1 MKKPAKSNMFL
12 NAKLESLAPFDA
24 AIDGDVDALACIVS
38 YGALPSEVRTAFD
51 AACNGVG
58 MPGPVYL
65 DVSQLSPAD
74 AFAALE
80 GLDPEAIIV
89 ADDVAASL
97 LAQAYRANVQVDACG
112 RLFGRPCVAFTSFQA
127 DLAQERTKQR
137 DWALL
142 KMLRRSSERRKH
154 A

>member
-1 MKKPAKSNMFL
+1 MKKPAKSNMYV

-24 AIDGDVDALACIVS
+24 AIDGDVDASACIVS
-38 YGALPSEVRTAFD
+38 YGVLPAGVKTAFE

-58 MPGPVYL
+58 MPDPVYL
-65 DVSQLSPAD
+65 DASQLAPAD

-80 GLDPEAIIV
+80 GLDPEAVII
-89 ADDVAASL
+89 ADDVAAAL
-97 LAQAYRANVQVDACG
+97 LAQAYRCEVATDAYG
-112 RLFGRPCVAFTSFQA
+112 RLFGRPYVAFTSFEA

-142 KMLRRSSERRKH
+142 KTLRRSSERRKH